1 MGSYYDID
9 AILTDAEK
17 VPCTFNLDLPG
28 LGYLDE
34 NPGEDIQANHSTPLP
49 LWLATLLAVQR
60 LPSGTPICQ
69 LDLPTSIGGVKEVN
83 ALKANP
89 KVVDLRELS
98 AHYYELAARVLE
110 LWDEEELVAVLCEV
124 SE

>member
-1 MGSYYDID
+1 MGSYYNIN

-28 LGYLDE
+28 LGFLDE
-34 NPGEDIQANHSTPLP
+34 NPGEDIRANNPTPLP

-69 LDLPTSIGGVKEVN
+69 LDLPPCIGGVKEMN
-83 ALKANP
+83 ALKADP
-89 KVVDLRELS
+89 RVVDLRELC

-110 LWDEEELVAVLCEV
+110 LWEEEELVGVLCEV
-124 SE
+124 S